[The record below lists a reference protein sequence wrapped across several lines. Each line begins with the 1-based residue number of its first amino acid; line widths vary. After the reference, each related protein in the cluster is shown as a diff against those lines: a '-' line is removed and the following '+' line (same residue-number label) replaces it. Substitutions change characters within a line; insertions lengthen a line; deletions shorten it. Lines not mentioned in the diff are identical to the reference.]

1 MFALP
6 ELPFAYNAL
15 EPVISDRTLRF
26 HHDKHHAAYV
36 NTLNALLKAAGKTPE
51 TLESLILE
59 TARSDERKLFNN
71 AAQAWNHSFF
81 WASMSAERQTPSD
94 TLAAAIA
101 GAFGG
106 LDKLKE
112 AFVAEGVGQF
122 GSGWVW
128 LAADSAGALSV
139 VTSHDAETLALG
151 RQGTPLLVA
160 DVWEHAYYIDTRN
173 DRKGFLTA
181 WFGKLANWEFAA
193 KQYTAAKSGAGAWA
207 YPETAAA

>member
-1 MFALP
+1 MTTLAPLP
-6 ELPFAYNAL
+6 YGYDAL
-15 EPVISDRTLRF
+15 EPTMSAETLHF
-26 HHDKHHAAYV
+26 HHDKHHKAYV
-36 NTLNALLKAAGKTPE
+36 DKANEIAAAQGLTDRTVE
-51 TLESLILE
+51 ELIAYAE
-59 TARSDERKLFNN
+59 ANGEKVLFN
-71 AAQAWNHSFF
+71 QAGQIWNHGFF
-81 WASMSAERQTPSD
+81 WNAMTP
-94 TLAAAIA
+94 TYAAPAGELAAAIE
-101 GAFGG
+101 AFGG
-106 LDKLKE
+106 LDALKE
-112 AFVAEGVGQF
+112 KFVTEGVGQF

-193 KQYTAAKSGAGAWA
+193 KQYTAAKAGAGAWA